1 MSGAVL
7 VLNAG
12 SSSLKFSLYRDGAG
26 PPALLCRGQVA
37 LLANG
42 VEMRASDA
50 ANVQLL
56 QRQLPPDSDPADWP
70 VLLLTWIDQVYPGL
84 PLSAAAHRV
93 VHGGARY
100 NTPVRIDADVLFELH
115 RLVPLAPLHQPHA
128 LAAIATL
135 MRAHPALP
143 QIACFDTAFHH
154 TLPLVEH
161 SFALPRALRDEG
173 LRRYG
178 FHGLSYE
185 YIAGRLPA
193 LVGARAAAGRVVIA
207 HLGAG
212 ASMCALLGGRSVATT
227 MSLTPLDGLPMGTRC
242 GAIDPGAVLYLM
254 QEKGLSAD
262 AISELLYHDSGMLGV
277 SGVSADMQTLLASG
291 APAAAQAVDLF
302 VYRIGRELGSLAA
315 ALGGLDALVFTGGI
329 GEHAVRIRQRVC
341 DGAAWLGVSVDPKAN
356 AAHDTCISC
365 ANSAVSAWVIAT
377 DEDEMV
383 MHHSQ
388 YLLRNEMNTSAVPSR
403 HTELLHAAPRTARS
417 VTAPSLRRKHH
428 E

>member
-12 SSSLKFSLYRDGAG
+12 SSSLKFSLYRDDTG

-37 LLANG
+37 RLAGG
-42 VEMRASDA
+42 VEMRASDG

-56 QRQLPPDSDPADWP
+56 QRQLPADGDPADWP
-70 VLLLTWIDQVYPGL
+70 VLLLTWIDQVYPDL
-84 PLSAAAHRV
+84 PLGAAAHRV

-100 NTPVRIDADVLFELH
+100 SMPVRVDADVLLELH

-135 MRAHPALP
+135 MRAHPTLP
-143 QIACFDTAFHH
+143 QTACFDTAFHH
-154 TLPLVEH
+154 TLPLVEY

-185 YIAGRLPA
+185 YIAGGLPA
-193 LVGARAAAGRVVIA
+193 LVGPRAAAGRVVIA

-277 SGVSADMQTLLASG
+277 SGVSADMQTLLDSD

-356 AAHDTCISC
+356 AAHGPCISR
-365 ANSAVSAWVIAT
+365 ADSAVSAWTIAT

-383 MHHSQ
+383 MRHSQ
-388 YLLRNEMNTSAVPSR
+388 GLLRTEMSTSGVPVPT
-403 HTELLHAAPRTARS
+403 H
-417 VTAPSLRRKHH
+417 
-428 E
+428 

>member
-12 SSSLKFSLYRDGAG
+12 SSSLKFSLYRDGTG
-26 PPALLCRGQVA
+26 PPTLLCRGQVA
-37 LLANG
+37 QLAGG
-42 VEMRASDA
+42 VEMRVSDCA
-50 ANVQLL
+50 DVQLL
-56 QRQLPPDSDPADWP
+56 QQQLPADGDPADWP
-70 VLLLTWIDQVYPGL
+70 VLLLTWIDQVYPDL
-84 PLSAAAHRV
+84 PLGAAAHRV

-100 NTPVRIDADVLFELH
+100 STPVRIDADVLLELH

-135 MRAHPALP
+135 MRTHPVLP

-154 TLPLVEH
+154 TLPLVEY

-193 LVGARAAAGRVVIA
+193 LLGPSAAAGRVVIA

-212 ASMCALLGGRSVATT
+212 ASMCALLGGRSIATT

-277 SGVSADMQTLLASG
+277 SSVSADMQTLLASD
-291 APAAAQAVDLF
+291 ALAAAQAVDLF

-315 ALGGLDALVFTGGI
+315 ALGGFDALVFTGGI
-329 GEHAVRIRQRVC
+329 GYA
-341 DGAAWLGVSVDPKAN
+341 
-356 AAHDTCISC
+356 
-365 ANSAVSAWVIAT
+365 SASA
-377 DEDEMV
+377 
-383 MHHSQ
+383 
-388 YLLRNEMNTSAVPSR
+388 
-403 HTELLHAAPRTARS
+403 TARPGW
-417 VTAPSLRRKHH
+417 A
-428 E
+428 